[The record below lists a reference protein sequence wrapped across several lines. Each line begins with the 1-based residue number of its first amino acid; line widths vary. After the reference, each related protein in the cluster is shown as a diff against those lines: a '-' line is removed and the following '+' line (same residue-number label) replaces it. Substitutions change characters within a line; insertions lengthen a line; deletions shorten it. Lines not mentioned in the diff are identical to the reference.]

1 MPNPNTLSLAL
12 LLAGG
17 FLALPACTLPP
28 PSGGTTTVTNTG
40 TGTCNADLDGGVDA
54 EATDGGYATS
64 NIDNVVTPVS
74 CNATNSAAA
83 LALFKYAP
91 GYTPNPAVQ
100 QKVQQTLNEMS
111 LTQEATQMRGTPY
124 GNAYTTQMTDVE
136 RSLDVVSGGLSIRGF
151 RYRDASRG
159 MNLAEDMNGTLPNA
173 GYAPGSKTPVGYSTA
188 FPVSMAR
195 GAAFDLD
202 LEYAIGEAIGDE
214 MQAAGQTLLL
224 APCMN
229 LLRNP
234 LWGRAQETYGED
246 SFHIGRLASAMTVG
260 IQQHIA
266 ANAKH
271 YMAYDIEDKRAEN
284 NSQLD
289 EQTLREIYAR
299 HFRMAVQDGGV
310 ASVMASYNLVNS
322 TKSTQNH
329 HTLTDVMRTD
339 FGFQGF
345 ILSDWW
351 AMPGANNVSDAS
363 TLKGVAVQAVNAGL
377 DVELP
382 WALNYGQL
390 ENIVQAGGG
399 ITKAQVDAAAGR
411 ILEQKFR
418 FNADPMTG
426 QVGLGTPTTQYVNS
440 QILCNAQHVAL
451 AQRAAVESM
460 VLLKNDNNTLPINP
474 SVTKVA
480 VISASKLPYATTNN
494 GQSSQTTVTYSTD
507 VVTGDMGSSRV
518 FFNPKDGIGAAQGI
532 QDAAPSGVQVV
543 TGSSANDV
551 GDAQFVVVMAG
562 LTPGDE
568 GEEYTLAGDRT
579 TFALDAKLCT
589 SKQYA
594 SYCNTQNNL
603 ISSVAALGKPMAVV
617 LIGGSVIDV
626 SSWLDN
632 VPALVMAWYP
642 GEHGG
647 EALGQLLWGQANFGG
662 KLPFTWD
669 NNFEDYGTFNGNGT
683 TIFDYYAGYRYF
695 DHYNKTPTF
704 EFGHGQSY
712 TTFAY
717 SNLQLG
723 CSDMSQGA
731 VLPVVFNLANTGG
744 VAGDE
749 IAMVFVSFPN
759 TQARRGPKELKGFQ
773 RVHLEANEAK
783 QITIPLRLKDL
794 DYFQTDASTL
804 SNPNPTTGKWVVE
817 SGTVNIMVGGSYT
830 NLPLTGTVNVNGY

>member
-1 MPNPNTLSLAL
+1 
-12 LLAGG
+12 
-17 FLALPACTLPP
+17 
-28 PSGGTTTVTNTG
+28 
-40 TGTCNADLDGGVDA
+40 
-54 EATDGGYATS
+54 
-64 NIDNVVTPVS
+64 
-74 CNATNSAAA
+74 
-83 LALFKYAP
+83 
-91 GYTPNPAVQ
+91 
-100 QKVQQTLNEMS
+100 
-111 LTQEATQMRGTPY
+111 
-124 GNAYTTQMTDVE
+124 
-136 RSLDVVSGGLSIRGF
+136 
-151 RYRDASRG
+151 
-159 MNLAEDMNGTLPNA
+159 
-173 GYAPGSKTPVGYSTA
+173 
-188 FPVSMAR
+188 
-195 GAAFDLD
+195 
-202 LEYAIGEAIGDE
+202 
-214 MQAAGQTLLL
+214 
-224 APCMN
+224 
-229 LLRNP
+229 
-234 LWGRAQETYGED
+234 
-246 SFHIGRLASAMTVG
+246 
-260 IQQHIA
+260 
-266 ANAKH
+266 
-271 YMAYDIEDKRAEN
+271 
-284 NSQLD
+284 
-289 EQTLREIYAR
+289 
-299 HFRMAVQDGGV
+299 MAVQDGGV

-351 AMPGANNVSDAS
+351 AMPGAKHVSDAS

-399 ITKAQVDAAAGR
+399 MTKAQVDAAAGR

-480 VISASKLPYATTNN
+480 VISASKLPYVTTNN

-579 TFALDAKLCT
+579 TFALDGKLCT

-626 SSWLDN
+626 SSWLDQRSC
-632 VPALVMAWYP
+632 PGHGLVSRASTAARPWVSSSGVRP
-642 GEHGG
+642 IS
-647 EALGQLLWGQANFGG
+647 AASS
-662 KLPFTWD
+662 PSP
-669 NNFEDYGTFNGNGT
+669 GT
-683 TIFDYYAGYRYF
+683 T
-695 DHYNKTPTF
+695 
-704 EFGHGQSY
+704 
-712 TTFAY
+712 
-717 SNLQLG
+717 
-723 CSDMSQGA
+723 
-731 VLPVVFNLANTGG
+731 
-744 VAGDE
+744 
-749 IAMVFVSFPN
+749 
-759 TQARRGPKELKGFQ
+759 
-773 RVHLEANEAK
+773 
-783 QITIPLRLKDL
+783 
-794 DYFQTDASTL
+794 TL
-804 SNPNPTTGKWVVE
+804 MTTGPSTATAPPSSTIMRAIATSTTITRPLPSN
-817 SGTVNIMVGGSYT
+817 SGTASPT
-830 NLPLTGTVNVNGY
+830 PLSRTAISNSAAPT